1 MLRFMTLALG
11 GVIVSAATLFGSQMV
26 SPLTEGISGSATTRT
41 LSAYSPVSF
50 RSGSRALAMLGA
62 GFGAAEPDGTWVT
75 EDKAVVHF
83 EVATQHESFNL
94 ELQVFPFTAGTE
106 RSLSFAVSANN
117 LRSTID
123 ISEGLQYVTVP
134 TDGFHRQV
142 LTIECPVRVSPAAV
156 GLSGDQRRLCFKL
169 ISLELQPT
177 QPHSDGVRNG

>member
-1 MLRFMTLALG
+1 MPLALG
-11 GVIVSAATLFGSQMV
+11 GVIVSAAALFGSQIV
-26 SPLTEGISGSATTRT
+26 SPLTDVVRGSDASRT

-50 RSGSRALAMLGA
+50 GSGSQALAMLGA

-75 EDKAVVHF
+75 EERAVVHF

-94 ELQVFPFTAGTE
+94 ELLVFPFTAGAE
-106 RSLSFAVSANN
+106 RSLSFAVSANA

-123 ISEGLQYVTVP
+123 LSEGLQYVTVP

-142 LTIECPVRVSPAAV
+142 LSIECPTRTSPAAV
-156 GLSGDQRRLCFKL
+156 GLNDDERSLCFKL

-177 QPHSDGVRNG
+177 QLYLDGVHNG